1 MSDDSPARRKF
12 LKKATIGGL
21 AVASTAGI
29 AKKVADVTS
38 KVDVKKAYLNDVLPG
53 DKVWKKRKY
62 VTMTEAEKNQM
73 VQMFTENYK
82 KSI

>member
-1 MSDDSPARRKF
+1 MSDNSPVRRNF
-12 LKKATIGGL
+12 LKKAALGGL

-29 AKKVADVTS
+29 AKKVVDVTS
-38 KVDVKKAYLNDVLPG
+38 KVDVRKAYLNDVLPG

-73 VQMFTENYK
+73 VQMFAEDYK